1 MKIMKDTT
9 AMAYALREFFACQ
22 VPRSRL
28 EYVDSALFAGEP
40 YSSMMTGFALASDLK
55 LYIPQEIRDEYLT
68 GVNWKDYEREEL
80 LEYLAAIPLERA
92 A

>member
-22 VPRSRL
+22 VGRSRL
-28 EYVDSALFAGEP
+28 EFMDSALFAGEP
-40 YSSMMTGFALASDLK
+40 Y
-55 LYIPQEIRDEYLT
+55 IPQEIRDDYLN
-68 GVNWKDYEREEL
+68 GVTWNKVEREEL
-80 LEYLAAIPLERA
+80 LEYFAVIPLERA